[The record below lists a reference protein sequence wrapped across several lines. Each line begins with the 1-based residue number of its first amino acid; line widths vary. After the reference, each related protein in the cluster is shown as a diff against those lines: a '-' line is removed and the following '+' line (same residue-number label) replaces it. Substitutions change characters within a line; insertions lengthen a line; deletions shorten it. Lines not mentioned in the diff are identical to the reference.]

1 MNNTEKFR
9 AARDVLLRHREDY
22 PSARKEFSWPLF
34 DNFNF
39 AYDWFDAVAADP
51 QRGNEPALILTETDG
66 SSARY
71 TWLQLSKR
79 SSQVARW
86 LNDSGLKR
94 GDSIIVMLGNEIAL
108 WEVMLAGMKLGAV
121 IIPSTTQLTSADLQD
136 RITRGKAQ
144 WVITSQDQV
153 AKFDS
158 VPGNYT
164 IVQVGGDTNRGV
176 LDYADSF
183 TAAEDFQLDTPTL
196 ADETMLLYFT
206 SGTTSKAKL
215 VQHSHTSYP
224 VGHLATMYWIGLE
237 PGDVHLNIASPGW
250 GKHAWSNFFGPW
262 IAEATV
268 FVYNYE
274 RFDATALM
282 NQMDVENVT
291 SFCAPPTVWR
301 YLIQA
306 DLTVLQTP
314 PRKLVSAGEPL
325 NAEVISQ
332 VRHAW
337 GQVIRDGYGQT
348 ETTAQIG
355 NPPGEEIKVG
365 AMGKPLPG
373 YVVELRNPSTGQVA
387 EVGEICLRLD
397 PAPVG
402 LLKGYFEDQAKTD
415 DAMRNGVY
423 HTGDIA
429 QRDEEGVLTY
439 VGRADDV
446 FKSSDYRLSP
456 FELES
461 VVMEH
466 PAVAEVAVVP
476 SPDPLKL
483 SVPKAFIVLAPG
495 YRADDETAE
504 SILKYSREHLA
515 PYKRIRRLEFTELPK
530 TISGKI
536 RRVELRLAE
545 GEQHAKGQV
554 PPREYRDSDFPNLKS
569 EG

>member
-9 AARDVLLRHREDY
+9 AARDVLLKFREDY
-22 PSARKEFSWPLF
+22 SSARKEFSWPLF

-39 AYDWFDAVAADP
+39 AYDWFDAIAADP
-51 QRGNEPALILTETDG
+51 QRADTPALILTEPDG
-66 SSARY
+66 TSARY
-71 TWLQLSKR
+71 TWAQLSAR
-79 SSQVARW
+79 STQVARW
-86 LNDSGLKR
+86 LSDNGLKR
-94 GDSIIVMLGNEIAL
+94 GDGMIVMLGNEIAL
-108 WEVMLAGMKLGAV
+108 WEVMLAGMKLGVV
-121 IIPSTTQLTSADLQD
+121 IIPSTTQLTSADLSD
-136 RITRGKAQ
+136 RITRGKAR
-144 WVITSQDQV
+144 WVITSSEQV
-153 AKFDS
+153 AKFEQ
-158 VPGNYT
+158 VPGEYT
-164 IVQVGGDTNRGV
+164 IVQVGGQAADGV
-176 LDYADSF
+176 LSFEDSR
-183 TAAEDFQLDTPTL
+183 TAEISFSLDTPTA

-274 RFDATALM
+274 RFDAVALM
-282 NQMDVENVT
+282 NQMDLENVT

-306 DLTVLQTP
+306 DLGALKTP
-314 PRKLVSAGEPL
+314 PHKLVSAGEPL

-332 VRHAW
+332 VRSAW

-373 YVVELRNPSTGQVA
+373 YEVELRNPSTGQVA

-402 LLKGYFEDQAKTD
+402 LMKGYFEDQAKTD
-415 DAMRNGVY
+415 EAMRDGVY

-429 QRDEEGVLTY
+429 QRDEEDVLTY

-483 SVPKAFIVLAPG
+483 SVPKAFVVLAPG
-495 YRADDETAE
+495 FEAGEEVAE
-504 SILKYSREHLA
+504 NILKYSREHLA

-554 PPREYRDSDFPNLKS
+554 PPREYRDTDFPNLRS
-569 EG
+569 ES